1 MKTRIASWAAAA
13 ALTVS
18 AVVAT
23 AAPASAETLPDRP
36 APFYTYCWGGLLGV
50 PVGCTLA
57 DTAYSWH
64 LCHYV
69 ATPFGLGVDCVR
81 RAAE

>member
-18 AVVAT
+18 AAVAT
-23 AAPASAETLPDRP
+23 AAPASAETVPGS
-36 APFYTYCWGGLLGV
+36 ATQYYAYCWVSLAGA

-57 DTAYSWH
+57 DAAYSSH
-64 LCHYV
+64 ICQYV
-69 ATPFGLGVDCVR
+69 ATPFGLGVACVR
-81 RAAE
+81 RVPA

>member
-23 AAPASAETLPDRP
+23 AAPASADTVPGSTTQ
-36 APFYTYCWGGLLGV
+36 FYAYCSVDLFGM
-50 PVGCTLA
+50 PVSCTQSDQA
-57 DTAYSWH
+57 HASHICQYVVTA
-64 LCHYV
+64 L
-69 ATPFGLGVDCVR
+69 GLGIYCVQR
-81 RAAE
+81 ST

>member
-23 AAPASAETLPDRP
+23 AAPASADPVP
-36 APFYTYCWGGLLGV
+36 GNPNQFYAYCSVDILGV
-50 PVGCTLA
+50 PLACTETDA
-57 DTAYSWH
+57 EHASH
-64 LCHYV
+64 ICQYV
-69 ATPFGLGVDCVR
+69 LTSLGLGLDCILR
-81 RAAE
+81 